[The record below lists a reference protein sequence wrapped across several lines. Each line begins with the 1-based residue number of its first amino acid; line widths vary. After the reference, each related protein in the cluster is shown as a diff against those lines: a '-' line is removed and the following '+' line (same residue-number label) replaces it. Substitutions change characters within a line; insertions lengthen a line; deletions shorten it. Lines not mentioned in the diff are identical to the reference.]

1 MLLLLLLVTAVLPSS
16 GQNASG
22 TVNSDGVCEC
32 SVILPD
38 NTFPVQRMEYLER
51 TSWQLNISVQQ
62 EINKV
67 KQYAQTLSVHK
78 AKLLNLTQRVERIE
92 TGGSYTQLDFELLKL
107 EIQELVSLTNQL
119 KVTVNGSDTIINQLY
134 MEIENI
140 SRTVNKLES
149 YDKLNVLAIRREITS
164 LRKRLSDCE
173 KHQVPT
179 PQPID
184 YGSCNHGGLLN
195 VSEPF
200 VTQLNWLGFN
210 YKFGGWGKDP
220 TPLPSEKQLYW
231 VAPLVNE
238 QRLDTFRV
246 YSSYDDL
253 LLYRNPIEKKL
264 VIPGR
269 YPNYGNTAQGSG
281 MVLYNNT
288 LYYNCYN
295 TRDMCRVNVDT
306 GTVQRVTLVD
316 AVFNNRFSYQGVK
329 FQDMDFAVDETGL
342 WVIYSTDENAG
353 NMVISKINTTSF
365 TVERTWVTRQ
375 FKPGV
380 SNAFMICGV
389 LYAIRPVST
398 RVEEIFY
405 TFDTRT
411 GEEGTIAVKMN
422 KVMEILQSVSYNP
435 SDHKLYVYNDGYQVT
450 YDVVFKYNLTYS
462 HLLQHSTN

>member
-1 MLLLLLLVTAVLPSS
+1 M
-16 GQNASG
+16 
-22 TVNSDGVCEC
+22 
-32 SVILPD
+32 
-38 NTFPVQRMEYLER
+38 
-51 TSWQLNISVQQ
+51 
-62 EINKV
+62 V
-67 KQYAQTLSVHK
+67 KLR
-78 AKLLNLTQRVERIE
+78 NLTQRVERIE

-119 KVTVNGSDTIINQLY
+119 KLTINGSNTIIDQLY
-134 MEIENI
+134 MEIQNMSI
-140 SRTVNKLES
+140 IVHQLES
-149 YDKLNVLAIRREITS
+149 YDKNNVLQIRKEITA
-164 LRKRLSDCE
+164 LKERLAECE
-173 KHQVPT
+173 KNQVPT
-179 PQPID
+179 TPPSID
-184 YGSCNHGGLLN
+184 YGSCNHGGILN
-195 VSEPF
+195 VTEPF
-200 VTQLNWLGFN
+200 VTQLNWLGFS

-220 TPLPSEKQLYW
+220 SPLPSEKQLYW

-253 LLYRNPIEKKL
+253 LLYKNPIEKTL

-269 YPNYGNTAQGSG
+269 YPNYGNTGQGSG

-306 GTVQRVTLVD
+306 GTVQRVTLAD
-316 AVFNNRFSYQGVK
+316 AVYNNRFSYQGVK

-353 NMVISKINTTSF
+353 NMVIGKINTTSF

-380 SNAFMICGV
+380 TNAFMVCGV

-411 GEEGTIAVKMN
+411 GEEGTLAIKMD

-450 YDVVFKYNLTYS
+450 YDVIFKPD
-462 HLLQHSTN
+462 Q